1 MARRRKPV
9 NLLGATAV
17 HPERDPAH
25 PLVVF
30 GDHRFCAGDNI
41 NVRRMAGPHMH
52 SQIEL
57 NFVLE
62 GEMTYWFDGR
72 ELSVS
77 EGRLC
82 LFWGMIP
89 HQVTDIKEPTRF
101 ICLYVPMSV
110 FLALPSLSRFR
121 DAVFR
126 GAMIEALDIR
136 PYDRDIF
143 MRWREELLSGD
154 EELEQIVRE
163 ELGARVRRLD
173 REGWRDLREQG
184 SAIASLAHHDADR
197 MFHVERMMRFIT
209 EHALENITAE
219 DVGRDV
225 GLHPN
230 YAMGIFK
237 RTVGMT
243 INQSIVR
250 HRLDTAQSLLIS
262 TDLPITTVAFEAGF
276 GSLSRFYEAFH
287 DRFGTKPG
295 TFRRRLAKPPR
306 AREVH
311 ATAGGQIVASD

>member
-1 MARRRKPV
+1 
-9 NLLGATAV
+9 
-17 HPERDPAH
+17 
-25 PLVVF
+25 
-30 GDHRFCAGDNI
+30 
-41 NVRRMAGPHMH
+41 
-52 SQIEL
+52 
-57 NFVLE
+57 
-62 GEMTYWFDGR
+62 
-72 ELSVS
+72 
-77 EGRLC
+77 
-82 LFWGMIP
+82 
-89 HQVTDIKEPTRF
+89 
-101 ICLYVPMSV
+101 
-110 FLALPSLSRFR
+110 
-121 DAVFR
+121 
-126 GAMIEALDIR
+126 MIEALDIR
-136 PYDRDIF
+136 PYDRDVF

-184 SAIASLAHHDADR
+184 SAIASFEHHDADR

-209 EHALENITAE
+209 EHALENISAE

-237 RTVGMT
+237 RTVGVT

-262 TDLPITTVAFEAGF
+262 TDLPITSIAFEAGF

-311 ATAGGQIVASD
+311 ATVSGQIADVD

>member
-1 MARRRKPV
+1 
-9 NLLGATAV
+9 L
-17 HPERDPAH
+17 
-25 PLVVF
+25 
-30 GDHRFCAGDNI
+30 
-41 NVRRMAGPHMH
+41 
-52 SQIEL
+52 
-57 NFVLE
+57 
-62 GEMTYWFDGR
+62 
-72 ELSVS
+72 
-77 EGRLC
+77 
-82 LFWGMIP
+82 
-89 HQVTDIKEPTRF
+89 
-101 ICLYVPMSV
+101 
-110 FLALPSLSRFR
+110 
-121 DAVFR
+121 
-126 GAMIEALDIR
+126 
-136 PYDRDIF
+136 
-143 MRWREELLSGD
+143 
-154 EELEQIVRE
+154 
-163 ELGARVRRLD
+163 
-173 REGWRDLREQG
+173 
-184 SAIASLAHHDADR
+184 
-197 MFHVERMMRFIT
+197 HVERMMRFIT

-237 RTVGMT
+237 RTVGIT